1 MPKTPNQQGIPR
13 RGILGAAAAAAAL
26 RVPATAGQASPAAS
40 APPARGHLFSDPS
53 FDFTASIE
61 LGSSY
66 YGVGNPGKLIALT
79 EAITDGDYESAF
91 QAFHAASAEAREWAE
106 DAARR
111 GHRVSARQ
119 AWLWAAKH
127 SAAALRFLDGT
138 ADKSRLL
145 PTFRQY
151 AECWAAAAALFEP
164 PVERVE
170 IPYEGAALTGWFY
183 RVDSSSRRRPLVIL
197 NNGADGLDVSSYVLG
212 VAGGLTRGYNCLSFN
227 GPGQGDSLWV
237 RKLYFR
243 PDWEK
248 VIAPVVDFALRHRE
262 VDPKHI
268 ALIGVSQGGYW
279 AARALA
285 FERRIAAGVLDPGV
299 WNVADP
305 WIRNLP
311 PFMRDT
317 LDQGKKEDFDAKMAM
332 GLKLNP
338 KSKIMLD
345 FRMRP
350 YGFSSYYDAFRAV
363 RDYNLKDLAGAIR
376 CPILVADPES
386 EQFFP
391 GQSRQL
397 FDMLRSPKTLAAF
410 TREQGADLHC
420 EVNAPGYRDF
430 RIYNWLDETLGD

>member
-1 MPKTPNQQGIPR
+1 M
-13 RGILGAAAAAAAL
+13 AAAAAL
-26 RVPATAGQASPAAS
+26 RAPANAGQASPAPA
-40 APPARGHLFSDPS
+40 APARGHLFADPS
-53 FDFTASIE
+53 FDFTAWIE
-61 LGSSY
+61 LGSAY
-66 YGVGNPGKLIALT
+66 YGVDDPGKVMALT
-79 EAITDGDYESAF
+79 QAITDGDCESAF
-91 QAFHAASAEAREWAE
+91 QAFHAAGDQAREWAE

-127 SAAALRFLDGT
+127 CSTALRFLDGT

-151 AECWAAAAALFEP
+151 AECWAAAAALFDP

-170 IPYEGAALTGWFY
+170 IPYENTSLTGWFY
-183 RVDSSSRRRPLVIL
+183 RVDSSSHRRPLVIL
-197 NNGADGLDVSSYVLG
+197 NNGADGLDISSYVLG
-212 VAGGLTRGYNCLSFN
+212 VAGGLARGYNCLSFN

-248 VIAPVVDFALRHRE
+248 VVTPVVDYALRLRE
-262 VDPKHI
+262 VDHRHI

-285 FERRIAAGVLDPGV
+285 FEHRVAAGVLDPGV

-305 WIRNLP
+305 WTRNLP
-311 PFMRDT
+311 PFLRAD
-317 LDQGKKEDFDAKMAM
+317 LEQGNKEDFDAKMAM

-338 KSKIMLD
+338 KSKITLD

-350 YGFSSYYDAFRAV
+350 YGFSSYFDAFHAV
-363 RDYNLKDLAGAIR
+363 RDYNVKEVAGQIR
-376 CPILVADPES
+376 CPVLVTDPES

-391 GQSRQL
+391 GQPRQL
-397 FDMLRSPKTLAAF
+397 LDMLSCPKSIVAF
-410 TREQGADLHC
+410 TRQEGADLHC
-420 EVNAPGYRDF
+420 ELNSPGYRDF
-430 RIYNWLDETLGD
+430 RIYNWLDETLRV